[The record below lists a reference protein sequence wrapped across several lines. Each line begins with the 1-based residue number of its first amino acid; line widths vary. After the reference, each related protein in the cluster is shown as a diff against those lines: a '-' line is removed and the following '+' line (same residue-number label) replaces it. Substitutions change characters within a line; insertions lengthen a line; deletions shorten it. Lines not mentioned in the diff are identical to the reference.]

1 MALRFRNLNVSPDD
15 PVERWPVEAVQ
26 TALERGSVR
35 DWRRLIEVIDRD
47 PWGTT
52 ARQVEHV
59 LTYSRPYGVANL
71 MERVLQSART
81 GAERTEREV
90 VAGKITQAI
99 ADSGLTRAEFAS
111 RIGTSASRLSTY
123 ATGKV
128 VPSAAIMV
136 RIDRVAAEAAR
147 RKVAKPAP

>member
-15 PVERWPVEAVQ
+15 PVDRWPVEAVQ
-26 TALERGSVR
+26 TAMERGSVR

-47 PWGTT
+47 PWGKT
-52 ARQVEHV
+52 ARQVEDV

-81 GAERTEREV
+81 GAERAEREA
-90 VAGKITQAI
+90 VAGRIRRAI
-99 ADSGLTRAEFAS
+99 DDSGLTRAEFAS
-111 RIGTSASRLSTY
+111 RIGTSVSRLSTY

-128 VPSAAIMV
+128 VPSAALMV
-136 RIDRVAAEAAR
+136 RIERVAAEAAR
-147 RKVAKPAP
+147 QKVAKPAP

>member
-1 MALRFRNLNVSPDD
+1 MALRFRNLNLSPDD

-26 TALERGSVR
+26 TAMERGSVR
-35 DWRRLIEVIDRD
+35 DWQRLIDAIDRD
-47 PWGTT
+47 PWGKT

-71 MERVLQSART
+71 MERVLHSARRA
-81 GAERTEREV
+81 AERVERET
-90 VAGKITQAI
+90 VAARIRRDI
-99 ADSGLTRAEFAS
+99 AESRLTRTEFAS
-111 RIGTSASRLSTY
+111 RIGTSVSRLSTY

-128 VPSAAIMV
+128 MPSAALML

-147 RKVAKPAP
+147 QDEA

>member
-1 MALRFRNLNVSPDD
+1 MALRFRNLNVSPGD
-15 PVERWPVEAVQ
+15 PVELWPVEAVQ

-47 PWGTT
+47 PWGKT

-71 MERVLQSART
+71 MERVLQSARA
-81 GAERTEREV
+81 GAECAEREV
-90 VAGKITQAI
+90 VAGKIRQAI
-99 ADSGLTRAEFAS
+99 AASGLTRAEFAS
-111 RIGTSASRLSTY
+111 RIGTSVSRLSTY

-128 VPSAAIMV
+128 VPSAALMV
-136 RIDRVAAEAAR
+136 RIERVAADASAR
-147 RKVAKPAP
+147 KATTSGS

>member
-15 PVERWPVEAVQ
+15 PVEWWPVEAVQ

-47 PWGTT
+47 PWGKT

-81 GAERTEREV
+81 GAERAEREV
-90 VAGKITQAI
+90 VAGRITQAI
-99 ADSGLTRAEFAS
+99 VDSGLTRAEFAS
-111 RIGTSASRLSTY
+111 RIGTSVSRLSTY

-128 VPSAAIMV
+128 VPSAALMV
-136 RIDRVAAEAAR
+136 RIERVAAETVR
-147 RKVAKPAP
+147 QKVAKPAP

>member
-35 DWRRLIEVIDRD
+35 DWQRLIQAIDRD
-47 PWGTT
+47 PWGKT

-81 GAERTEREV
+81 GAERAEREV
-90 VAGKITQAI
+90 VAGRITQAI
-99 ADSGLTRAEFAS
+99 ADSGLTRADFAS
-111 RIGTSASRLSTY
+111 RIGTSVSRLSTY

-128 VPSAAIMV
+128 VPSAALMV
-136 RIDRVAAEAAR
+136 RIERVAAEAAR
-147 RKVAKPAP
+147 QKVAKSGP

>member
-1 MALRFRNLNVSPDD
+1 M
-15 PVERWPVEAVQ
+15 ERWPVEAVQ

-35 DWRRLIEVIDRD
+35 DWQRLIQAIDRD
-47 PWGTT
+47 PWGKT

-81 GAERTEREV
+81 GAERAEREV
-90 VAGKITQAI
+90 VAGRITQAI
-99 ADSGLTRAEFAS
+99 ADSGLTRADFAS
-111 RIGTSASRLSTY
+111 RIGTSVSRLSTY

-128 VPSAAIMV
+128 VPSAALMV
-136 RIDRVAAEAAR
+136 RIERVAAEAAR
-147 RKVAKPAP
+147 QKVAKSGP

>member
-15 PVERWPVEAVQ
+15 PVKRWPVEAVQ

-35 DWRRLIEVIDRD
+35 DWQRLIEVIDRD
-47 PWGTT
+47 PWGKT

-71 MERVLQSART
+71 MERVLRSARA
-81 GAERTEREV
+81 GAERAERAA
-90 VAGKITQAI
+90 VAGKVKQAI
-99 ADSGLTRAEFAS
+99 TASGLTRAEFAS
-111 RIGTSASRLSTY
+111 RIGTSVSRLSTY

-128 VPSAAIMV
+128 VPSAALMI
-136 RIDRVAAEAAR
+136 RIERVAADSSSESHEIR
-147 RKVAKPAP
+147 